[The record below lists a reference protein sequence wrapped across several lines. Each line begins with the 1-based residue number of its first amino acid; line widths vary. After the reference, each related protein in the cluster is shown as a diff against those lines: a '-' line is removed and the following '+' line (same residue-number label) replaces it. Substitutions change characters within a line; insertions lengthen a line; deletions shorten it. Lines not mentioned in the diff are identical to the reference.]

1 MPRRKSCDTFKRD
14 TLLFNWL
21 REHKGEQNR
30 VTSHEIQ
37 EFLSDNGYSIKRN
50 NVGSLV
56 NKIMIERHAPICF
69 SNVKGY
75 YWATSREELNRT
87 IADLES
93 RRNSLQEHIDH
104 LKGFMI

>member
-1 MPRRKSCDTFKRD
+1 MPRGKSYDTFKRD

-21 REHKGEQNR
+21 REHKGEANR
-30 VTSHEIQ
+30 VTSYEIQ
-37 EFLSDNGYSIKRN
+37 SFLAENGYSIKRN

-56 NKIMIERHAPICF
+56 NKIMFNRHAPICF
-69 SNVKGY
+69 SNSNGY
-75 YWATSREELNRT
+75 YWATTREELEKT

>member
-1 MPRRKSCDTFKRD
+1 MPKGKIYDVFKRD

-21 REHKGEQNR
+21 REHKGEANK
-30 VTSHEIQ
+30 VTSYDVKS
-37 EFLSDNGYSIKRN
+37 FLEENGYSIKRN
-50 NVGSLV
+50 NVGTLI
-56 NKIMIERHAPICF
+56 NKLMYERNAPICY
-69 SNVKGY
+69 SNSTGY
-75 YWATSREELNRT
+75 YWATTREELEKT

>member
-1 MPRRKSCDTFKRD
+1 MARGKSFSTFKRD

-21 REHKGEQNR
+21 REHKGEQNK
-30 VTSHEIQ
+30 VTSYDVQ
-37 EFLSDNGYSIKRN
+37 SFLRENGYSIQRN
-50 NVGSLV
+50 NVGSLI
-56 NKIMIERHAPICF
+56 NKIMYERNAPIGF

-75 YWATSREELNRT
+75 YWGTSREELEKT

-93 RRNSLQEHIDH
+93 RRNALQEHIEH

>member
-1 MPRRKSCDTFKRD
+1 MPRGKILDVFKRD

-21 REHKGEQNR
+21 REHKGEENR
-30 VTSHEIQ
+30 VTSHEIKK
-37 EFLSDNGYSIKRN
+37 FLSDNGYSIKRN

-56 NKIMIERHAPICF
+56 NKIMIERNAPICF

-75 YWATSREELNRT
+75 YWATTREELEKT

-93 RRNSLQEHIDH
+93 RRNALQEHIDH

>member
-1 MPRRKSCDTFKRD
+1 MARGKSYDVFKRD

-37 EFLSDNGYSIKRN
+37 KFLEKNGYSIKRN
-50 NVGSLV
+50 NVGTLI
-56 NKIMIERHAPICF
+56 NKIMYERNAPIVYA
-69 SNVKGY
+69 NTKGY
-75 YWATSREELNRT
+75 YWATTREELEKT

-93 RRNSLQEHIDH
+93 RRNSLQEHINH

>member
-1 MPRRKSCDTFKRD
+1 MARGKIYDVFKRD

-21 REHKGEQNR
+21 REHKGEANK
-30 VTSHEIQ
+30 VTSHDVQ
-37 EFLSDNGYSIKRN
+37 KFLEENGYSIKRN
-50 NVGSLV
+50 NVGTLI
-56 NKIMIERHAPICF
+56 NKIMYERNAPICY
-69 SNVKGY
+69 SNSTGY
-75 YWATSREELNRT
+75 YWATTREELEKT